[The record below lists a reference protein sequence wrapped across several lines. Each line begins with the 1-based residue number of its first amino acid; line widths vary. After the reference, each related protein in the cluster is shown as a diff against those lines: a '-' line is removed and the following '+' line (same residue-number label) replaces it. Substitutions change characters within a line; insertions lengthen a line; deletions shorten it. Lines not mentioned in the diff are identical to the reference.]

1 MGTAMEQGPTIE
13 LAVFMTVAGL
23 RADLVEGY
31 VLAFAAGTEIYL
43 LEPIWRMFFS
53 ERSRLH

>member
-23 RADLVEGY
+23 RADLVE
-31 VLAFAAGTEIYL
+31 EIG
-43 LEPIWRMFFS
+43 RA
-53 ERSRLH
+53 HV